1 MEGTFPAVKRRRMS
15 RLTALSV
22 LATAF
27 SAVTATSAGA
37 TLRIENHNDPAGD
50 PTPISYVL
58 ENPNWSASPFPFEL
72 RDGEFKTVGQPPG
85 SYTARA
91 VLPAGWKVIAIKCIG
106 PPRPDAF
113 VIDVP
118 NGRVIMNHQAGDEQ
132 TCAFTN
138 KKAGTGPPSSG
149 VSPSPPDEELPKVE
163 IPNRPALLGV
173 RPGRRGSVIVTLRIV
188 RSSII
193 RLRLVRRGRVIATK
207 RVHRRAGKRVLTI
220 AMPADL
226 RRRLRHRGR
235 TQVVLTLKV
244 RVVQRHGGAKSF
256 RYRVIVP
263 L

>member
-1 MEGTFPAVKRRRMS
+1 VR
-15 RLTALSV
+15 V
-22 LATAF
+22 
-27 SAVTATSAGA
+27 
-37 TLRIENHNDPAGD
+37 ENHNDPAGD

-58 ENPNWSASPFPFEL
+58 ENPNWSASPFGFVL
-72 RDGEFKTVGQPPG
+72 HDGEYRAFGQPPG
-85 SYTARA
+85 AYTARPL
-91 VLPAGWKVIAIKCIG
+91 LPAGWKVIAIKCIG

-118 NGRVIMNHQAGDEQ
+118 NGRVIMNHEADDEQ

-149 VSPSPPDEELPKVE
+149 VSPSPPDAELPKVE
-163 IPNRPALLGV
+163 VPNRPALLGV
-173 RPGRRGSVIVTLRIV
+173 RPGRRGTVFVTLRIV
-188 RSSII
+188 RRSTIG
-193 RLRLVRRGRVIATK
+193 LKLVRRGRVIATK
-207 RVHRRAGKRVLTI
+207 RAHRRAGKRVLTI
-220 AMPADL
+220 AVPADM

-244 RVVQRHGGAKSF
+244 RVVQRRGGAKSF

>member
-1 MEGTFPAVKRRRMS
+1 MEGTFPFVQRRS
-15 RLTALSV
+15 LLTRAALIV

-50 PTPISYVL
+50 PTPISYRL
-58 ENPNWSASPFPFEL
+58 ENPNWSASPFDFVL
-72 RDGEFKTVGQPPG
+72 HDGEFRTFGQPPG

-91 VLPAGWKVIAIKCIG
+91 LLPPGWKVIAIKCIG
-106 PPRPDAF
+106 PARPGSF

-118 NGRVIMNHQAGDEQ
+118 HGQVIMNHQPGDEQ

-138 KKAGTGPPSSG
+138 KANGSGPPSSG
-149 VSPSPPDEELPKVE
+149 VSPSPPDEELPKVDV
-163 IPNRPALLGV
+163 PNRPALLGV
-173 RPGRRGSVIVTLRIV
+173 QPGRRGSVIVTLRIV
-188 RSSII
+188 RSSHI
-193 RLRLVRRGRVIATK
+193 RLRLVRRGRAIATK

-226 RRRLRHRGR
+226 RQRLRHRGR
-235 TQVVLTLKV
+235 TQAVLTLKV
-244 RVVQRHGGAKSF
+244 RVEQRHGGSKSF
-256 RYRVIVP
+256 RYGVIVP